1 MDCLEGSDHMV
12 RCRLGVHSG
21 DRGEVGRKGA
31 AQAGRQSRV
40 CPLGWC
46 GVCGEWAS
54 IHILA
59 QFPSMSGLPLP
70 TSLAWGVTLVSFS
83 QGLPLESS
91 QEEEP
96 HAGYLLSRRS

>member
-1 MDCLEGSDHMV
+1 MV

-21 DRGEVGRKGA
+21 DRDEVGRKGGSPGWKA
-31 AQAGRQSRV
+31 EPCVSPGWYRV
-40 CPLGWC
+40 CR
-46 GVCGEWAS
+46 EWAS

-70 TSLAWGVTLVSFS
+70 RSLTWGVTLVSFS

-96 HAGYLLSRRS
+96 HASYLLSRRS